1 MGSEAAIKSAI
12 EFANRVVE
20 LFHPHEIV
28 LFGSQVH
35 GKTTSESDIDIA
47 VIFDLLDKTR
57 LEKAFQLYKL
67 RRNIDTRIEPVLV
80 QKNNDSSGFYE
91 HIKATGKLLYQE

>member
-1 MGSEAAIKSAI
+1 MASEAALNSAI
-12 EFANRVVE
+12 EFANRAAE
-20 LFHPHEIV
+20 LFHPREIV

-80 QKNNDSSGFYE
+80 QKNNDSSGFYD
-91 HIKATGKLLYQE
+91 HIKATGKILYQE